1 VLPLRYFDVLP
12 SKFGTPLCF
21 NEEDLLG
28 LEGTS
33 LFHATQQQVWVSGCC
48 CASHYADERLG
59 ATKSAG
65 RRKDNI

>member
-1 VLPLRYFDVLP
+1 MLPLRYFDVLP

-21 NEEDLLG
+21 NEEDLLE

-33 LFHATQQQVWVSGCC
+33 LFHATQQQVQVSGCC
-48 CASHYADERLG
+48 CASLYADERLG
-59 ATKSAG
+59 ATKSPV